1 MWNMNIT
8 IWSMNIDTKYEHHN
22 MEYEHYD
29 TKYEHYMNEVT
40 EMQIVFSRYL
50 SSNPTFSILSE
61 LRDSSARLIKLGG
74 VPSFIFI
81 ISGEYEFLSC

>member
-1 MWNMNIT
+1 
-8 IWSMNIDTKYEHHN
+8 
-22 MEYEHYD
+22 MEYEHHD
-29 TKYEHYMNEVT
+29 NMNEVM
-40 EMQIVFSRYL
+40 EMQIVVCRYL
-50 SSNPTFSILSE
+50 SSSNPTFSILSE